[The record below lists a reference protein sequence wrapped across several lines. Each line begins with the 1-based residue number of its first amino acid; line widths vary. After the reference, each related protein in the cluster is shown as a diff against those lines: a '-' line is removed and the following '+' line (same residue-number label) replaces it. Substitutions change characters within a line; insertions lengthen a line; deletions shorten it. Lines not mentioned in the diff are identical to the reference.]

1 MKLESFVK
9 KVIPLT
15 NAYHVKLLYDRRV
28 NDCDMQQ
35 ECERAGYD
43 EENCKNCEYGQ
54 YNFYIE
60 EELKFDG
67 RLEDIPIKFLDWRV
81 NSFTIEHVKIEGSF
95 TDEKLIIHLN

>member
-15 NAYHVKLLYDRRV
+15 QSYYVKLLYDRWV

-35 ECERAGYD
+35 ERERAGYD
-43 EENCKNCEYGQ
+43 GENCKNCEYGQ
-54 YNFYIE
+54 YNSHIE

-67 RLEDIPIKFLDWRV
+67 LLEDIPIKFLDYRV

-95 TDEKLIIHLN
+95 TNEKLIIHLN